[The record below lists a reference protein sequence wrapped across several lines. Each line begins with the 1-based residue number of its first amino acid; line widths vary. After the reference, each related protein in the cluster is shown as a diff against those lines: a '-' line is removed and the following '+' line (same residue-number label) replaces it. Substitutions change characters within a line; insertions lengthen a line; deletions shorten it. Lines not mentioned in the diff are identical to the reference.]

1 MHVIG
6 NTPWYISIGIFSHQL
21 QNQTF
26 LYLSHLEKEFKKLVA
41 LKKRSFHG
49 FIYQITVFFFFEETI
64 IHYLCPFIKKIS
76 FVRVNESGIYYFT
89 RTTSNAKST

>member
-41 LKKRSFHG
+41 FKKRSFHG
-49 FIYQITVFFFFEETI
+49 FIYQITVFFSLKKPSSLFVPLYQENL
-64 IHYLCPFIKKIS
+64 LC
-76 FVRVNESGIYYFT
+76 EGQ
-89 RTTSNAKST
+89 

>member
-41 LKKRSFHG
+41 FKKKGLSMVLFTRLQYFFSLKKPSS
-49 FIYQITVFFFFEETI
+49 I
-64 IHYLCPFIKKIS
+64 ICAPLSKKS
-76 FVRVNESGIYYFT
+76 PL
-89 RTTSNAKST
+89 

>member
-6 NTPWYISIGIFSHQL
+6 NTPWYISIGIFSHRL

-41 LKKRSFHG
+41 LKKGLSMVLFTRLQ
-49 FIYQITVFFFFEETI
+49 YFFFFEETI

>member
-26 LYLSHLEKEFKKLVA
+26 LYLSHLEKEIKKLVA
-41 LKKRSFHG
+41 FKKKVFLWFHLPG
-49 FIYQITVFFFFEETI
+49 YIIFFFEETT
-64 IHYLCPFIKKIS
+64 IHYLCPF
-76 FVRVNESGIYYFT
+76 T
-89 RTTSNAKST
+89 RLCEGQ

>member
-41 LKKRSFHG
+41 FKKKVFPWFYLPDYSIFSLKKPSS
-49 FIYQITVFFFFEETI
+49 I
-64 IHYLCPFIKKIS
+64 ICAPLSKKS
-76 FVRVNESGIYYFT
+76 PL
-89 RTTSNAKST
+89 